1 MVEQSDFNTSHDIP
15 EFLGQCL
22 VKFARLCPSTRMVV
36 RKHHARGVVPERGP
50 NNLARVNRD
59 ALQGAAA
66 KIFNSDQTIL
76 DIGE

>member
-1 MVEQSDFNTSHDIP
+1 MVEQADFDASHDIP

-22 VKFARLCPSTRMVV
+22 VKFTGLGPSTGMVM
-36 RKHHARGVVPERGP
+36 RKHHASGVVPERGP

-59 ALQGAAA
+59 ALQGATA
-66 KIFNSDQTIL
+66 KIFNGDQTIL